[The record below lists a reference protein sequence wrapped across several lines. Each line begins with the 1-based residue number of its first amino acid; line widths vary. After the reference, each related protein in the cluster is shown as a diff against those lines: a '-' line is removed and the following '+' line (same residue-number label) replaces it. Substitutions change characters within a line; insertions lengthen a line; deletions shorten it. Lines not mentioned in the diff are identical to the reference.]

1 MHQPAKQIDNDFVN
15 RPTMACT
22 QILVHNPKA
31 QNKDLRWLAV
41 DNQKVHLWPRLEG
54 FRQSYK

>member
-1 MHQPAKQIDNDFVN
+1 MLQPASQIDNDFVN

-31 QNKDLRWLAV
+31 QNKDRS
-41 DNQKVHLWPRLEG
+41 G
-54 FRQSYK
+54 